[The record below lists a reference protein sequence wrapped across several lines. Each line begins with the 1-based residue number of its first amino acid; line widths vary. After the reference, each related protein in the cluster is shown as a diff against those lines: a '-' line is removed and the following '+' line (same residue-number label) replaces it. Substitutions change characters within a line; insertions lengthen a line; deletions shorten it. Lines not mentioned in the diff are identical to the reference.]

1 MKIVVFSDTHGLTSS
16 SQEVVEKNLDADLFI
31 FLGDGENEYN
41 FVYNNYPQK
50 SFLGV
55 AGNCD
60 YYSNLP
66 DIGEFFLKG
75 KKIVYTH
82 GHRYS
87 VRGSIDVLYSLAKE
101 READI
106 VLFGHT
112 HERFYSVRD
121 GIHFLNPGSA
131 TIPRDGKGPSYAVI
145 ELTEKTTNIK
155 HFDLK

>member
-16 SQEVVEKNLDADLFI
+16 AQDVVEKNLDADLFI
-31 FLGDGENEYN
+31 FLGDGENDYN

-60 YYSNLP
+60 YYSKLP
-66 DIGEFFLKG
+66 DVGEFFLKG

-82 GHRYS
+82 GHRYN
-87 VRGSIDVLYSLAKE
+87 VRASIDVLYCLAKE

-131 TIPRDGKGPSYAVI
+131 TIPRDGKGRSYAVI
-145 ELTEKTTNIK
+145 ELTEKTIDIK

>member
-16 SQEVVEKNLDADLFI
+16 AQEVVEKNLDADLFI

-41 FVYNNYPQK
+41 FVYKNYPQK

-66 DIGEFFLKG
+66 DIGELFLKG

-87 VRGSIDVLYSLAKE
+87 VRGSIDVLYILAKE

-131 TIPRDGKGPSYAVI
+131 TIPRDGKEPSYAVI

-155 HFDLK
+155 HFNLK